1 MKSQEDA
8 DTLKAYMEENHY
20 WQDVVAVTVQ
30 SDLSANPDSTIH
42 NKAYVCLAG
51 DSNDDG
57 KFAIADVI
65 KLQKCLLTADT
76 MYEREAFASDLTDD
90 GRVDAADLT
99 IQKQQLM
106 KG

>member
-1 MKSQEDA
+1 
-8 DTLKAYMEENHY
+8 MEENHY

-76 MYEREAFASDLTDD
+76 MYEREAIAFGRSLLVRFGGLSGAST
-90 GRVDAADLT
+90 GRC
-99 IQKQQLM
+99 
-106 KG
+106 G